1 MELNRVRKIDGRVR
15 VRNALV
21 SVADKSGL
29 GDFVAGLVEACPG
42 LCVYSTGGT
51 YAALE
56 KSLARAGKAFALRQV
71 SEYTG
76 QPEMQ
81 GGLVKTLDYRIYLGL
96 LSETYN
102 PSHQADLE
110 RLQAQAFDLVCVNL
124 YPFREASSAAGAAL
138 EDARTHIDIG
148 GPCMLRAAAKNFLRV
163 AAVCDPADYP
173 GLLAELKTGG
183 GHTRLPT
190 RFRLAK
196 KVFRHTAEYDAAI
209 ADCFALTADAD
220 AGGAYDAQN

>member
-1 MELNRVRKIDGRVR
+1 
-15 VRNALV
+15 
-21 SVADKSGL
+21 
-29 GDFVAGLVEACPG
+29 
-42 LCVYSTGGT
+42 
-51 YAALE
+51 LE
-56 KSLARAGKAFALRQV
+56 KSQAGAAHAFELRQV

-102 PSHQADLE
+102 PVHLADLE
-110 RLQAQAFDLVCVNL
+110 RLRARAFDLVCVNL
-124 YPFREASSAAGAAL
+124 YPFGEASSAAGAVL

-163 AAVCDPADYP
+163 AAVCDPGDYA
-173 GLLAELKTGG
+173 GLLAELKNTG
-183 GHTRLPT
+183 GHTELST

-196 KVFRHTAEYDAAI
+196 KVFRQSSEYDAAI
-209 ADCFALTADAD
+209 ARYFAAVADYSP
-220 AGGAYDAQN
+220 GEAYDVQN